1 MVRPQCLPLKYQFN
15 MASSSINQ
23 QLSELS
29 QQLADLIQNQLLPDQ
44 SDSYSNYIVESMI
57 GSTIATLNIA
67 PSVSTSALSNVLQTI
82 AFPSVLAYESGWRD
96 LITSQGTSDQI
107 KCSMNGV
114 SLEVFEQYFDYVFV
128 QNAPTQVR
136 QIVEQLEQENWIG
149 SLESKKQVLQT
160 VCTSEKVA
168 SLFYV
173 ASFCSPI
180 NKYPIGV
187 MAVDPCLGFILG
199 QWAFES
205 SPQNGTFYETTLIS
219 NLACAGGTPI
229 SNPEQFV
236 LGWVDY
242 PQAVRDGAG
251 ATYLVEAFKL
261 RDLWITNSSSPVDT
275 NPLGRYQ
282 EGWRSRLLSD
292 QKSHLATVVKINE
305 ELNLNTNG
313 LFSQSQQYAEHCLQL
328 GETYRRVLT
337 EGGFDYTTFAAG
349 GESTLPPVG
358 AFRQDQ
364 AQSSVTVSKTS
375 INNLLSLANGLG
387 GKVNNSSN
395 SQIVI
400 NSDRII
406 LNTRLDYLMLFGG
419 AGVSISSPNPVNIDS
434 DSSVT
439 LFGEEGVYIGLPNKG
454 EPYNPFSPDATTN
467 LAQATPNQEY
477 EPLVLG
483 SKLADWLEDLTITL
497 RNAVVL
503 TPTGKGQF
511 REDVINDLAALQARL
526 PEIKSTFGFIDGVS
540 HESVDAEPEPL
551 TSSEPVTIT
560 QIAPVTN
567 QQEQEAPPPPP
578 PVTASVQVP
587 AATPAS
593 TSQTFQQYVS
603 NTPWSAAFISYVIR
617 QAGVS
622 FPSSLAHSQYSQK
635 VRAGGFP
642 WKALNP
648 STTPV
653 KVGDVVVK
661 NRANNNLTFSSAT
674 WSGNSHGDIVVQ
686 VQANRAKVIG
696 GNLGNTSKKQ
706 NVNLDNFVLANSN
719 EGTDGSYFVILR
731 PDSLD
736 DAQAVAYAAEQEFI
750 NFNQR
755 DELDPSVAPLL
766 TSYYEEGK
774 GNPPPYS

>member
-1 MVRPQCLPLKYQFN
+1 
-15 MASSSINQ
+15 MAESSINQ
-23 QLSELS
+23 NLNALS
-29 QQLADLIQNQLLPDQ
+29 QQLADLIQNGQLADLN
-44 SDSYSNYIVESMI
+44 DSYSNYIVESMI
-57 GSTIATLNIA
+57 GSTVAALNLS
-67 PSVSTSALSNVLQTI
+67 PSVSTSAISTVLQNI

-96 LITSQGTSDQI
+96 LITSQGTNDQA

-128 QNAPTQVR
+128 QNAPEQIQ
-136 QIVEQLEQENWIG
+136 QIVQQLSSENWVN

-168 SLFYV
+168 LLFYV
-173 ASFCSPI
+173 ATFCSAV

-187 MAVDPCLGFILG
+187 MTVDPCLGFLLG

-205 SPQNGTFYETTLIS
+205 SPQNGTFYETTLIN

-229 SNPEQFV
+229 SNPDQFV

-251 ATYLVEAFKL
+251 VDYLIEAIKL

-275 NPLGRYQ
+275 NPLGKYQ
-282 EGWRSRLLSD
+282 DGWRSRLLAD
-292 QKSHLATVVKINE
+292 EKSHLATVVKINE
-305 ELNLNTNG
+305 ELNLNVNG
-313 LFSQSQQYAEHCLQL
+313 LFNQSADYADHCLQL
-328 GETYRRVLT
+328 GETYKRLLT
-337 EGGFDYTTFAAG
+337 EGGFDYQTFAAG

-358 AFRQDQ
+358 SFLQNQ
-364 AQSSVTVSKTS
+364 TQSSVTVTKTS
-375 INNLLSLANGLG
+375 INNLLSLSNGLG

-395 SQIVI
+395 SQIVL

-454 EPYNPFSPDATTN
+454 EPYNPFSPDVSSN
-467 LAQATPNQEY
+467 LAQPTPNQEY

-483 SKLADWLEDLTITL
+483 TKLTDLLEDLIITL

-540 HESVDAEPEPL
+540 HEQVDAEPEPL
-551 TSSEPVTIT
+551 PTTETTAVTETVPV
-560 QIAPVTN
+560 AN
-567 QQEQEAPPPPP
+567 QQEQEVPLPPSP
-578 PVTASVQVP
+578 PVTASVQ
-587 AATPAS
+587 TPTS
-593 TSQTFQQYVS
+593 TNQTFQQYVS
-603 NTPWSAAFISYVIR
+603 STPWSAAFISYVVR
-617 QAGVS
+617 QAGVT
-622 FPSSLAHSQYSQK
+622 FPSSLAHSQYAQK
-635 VRAGGFP
+635 IRTGAFP

-653 KVGDVVVK
+653 QVGDIVVK
-661 NRANNNLTFSSAT
+661 NRAGSTLTFSTST
-674 WSGNSHGDIVVQ
+674 WSGASHGDIVVQ
-686 VQANRAKVIG
+686 VQANQAKVIG
-696 GNLGNTSKKQ
+696 GNLGDTSLKQ
-706 NVNLDNFVLANSN
+706 NVTLNNFILANNNRGTN
-719 EGTDGSYFVILR
+719 ESYFVVLR
-731 PDSLD
+731 PDSSD
-736 DAQAVAYAAEQEFI
+736 DAQAVAYAAEQEFAK
-750 NFNQR
+750 FGQR
-755 DELDPSVAPLL
+755 NELDPSVAPLL

-774 GNPPPYS
+774 GNPPSYS